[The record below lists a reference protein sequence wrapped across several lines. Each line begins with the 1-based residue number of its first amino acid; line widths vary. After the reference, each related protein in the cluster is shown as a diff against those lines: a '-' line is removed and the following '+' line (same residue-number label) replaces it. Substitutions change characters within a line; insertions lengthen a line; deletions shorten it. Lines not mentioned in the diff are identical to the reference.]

1 MKKLLALLLL
11 FIGFAFVQAQT
22 VIVPTTNGFTPSV
35 TYQEVTTDYT
45 LTNAVGRTFKW
56 TLNQHYPTTQDFVV
70 HMDSLG
76 GNHTNVLV
84 TLWGQKS
91 ALKNDST
98 SLGTLNWKGTLASG
112 GADTTGIISNTTETR
127 YRTIFTT
134 FKGTGTGTTKINVQA
149 LKLYWP
155 D

>member
-1 MKKLLALLLL
+1 MKKLLCLLLL
-11 FIGFAFVQAQT
+11 FIGVAIAQAQT
-22 VIVPTTNGFTPSV
+22 VSVPVVLTPGV
-35 TYQEVTTDYT
+35 TYQEVLTPYT
-45 LTNAVGRTFKW
+45 LTNTVGRTFKW
-56 TLNQHYPTTQDFVV
+56 TMNQHYPTTQDFVV
-70 HMDSLG
+70 HMDSLS

-112 GADTTGIISNTTETR
+112 GADTTGIISVTTENR
-127 YRTIFTT
+127 YRTIYST
-134 FKGTGTGTTKINVQA
+134 FKGTGTGTTRITVQA